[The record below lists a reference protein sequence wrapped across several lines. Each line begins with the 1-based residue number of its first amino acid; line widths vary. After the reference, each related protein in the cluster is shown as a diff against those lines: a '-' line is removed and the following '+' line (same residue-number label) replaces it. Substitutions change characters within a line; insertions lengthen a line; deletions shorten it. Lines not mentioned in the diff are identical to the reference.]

1 MDTIQNIGW
10 SSLLIFQAVSYGSY
24 TILVHL
30 CEKNGRISFSAT
42 SMNLIIEFFK
52 LMVSITGIL
61 MISKQKKFRLSST
74 LSFKKS
80 ILFSI
85 PAFLYFI
92 NNNLAVYIQL
102 FMDSTSYQ
110 ILSNL
115 KIFTTA
121 ILYYFII
128 GKVISKIKWFSIS
141 LLFISGILY
150 SLANLKT
157 SQSIEK
163 NVGKLLLSKN
173 FETKST
179 EIYITE
185 IGLVMVCIYAFISGL
200 SGVYNEYLLK
210 INNSDSIFEQNFYLY
225 SYGCMYNFIGFFL
238 EKKISKDENFDFFTG
253 FNLYTLLI
261 IFTQVFNG
269 FLMSLVMKY
278 SSNITRLFVISSS
291 LIVTTVLSVIIFSLK
306 LNIYFYF
313 CFSCIMFA
321 LFLYN
326 FYE

>member
-1 MDTIQNIGW
+1 METIQKIGW
-10 SSLLIFQAVSYGSY
+10 SSLLVFQAVSYGSY

-30 CEKNGRISFSAT
+30 CEKNGRILFSAT
-42 SMNLIIEFFK
+42 SMNLVIEFCK
-52 LMVSITGIL
+52 LLVSIIGIL
-61 MISKQKKFRLSST
+61 SLLRQQKITLSNF
-74 LSFKKS
+74 SFKKS
-80 ILFSI
+80 FLFSI

-115 KIFTTA
+115 KIFSTA

-128 GKVISKIKWFSIS
+128 GKLISKIRWFSIS

-150 SLANLKT
+150 SLANLKK
-157 SQSIEK
+157 SQSSEK
-163 NVGKLLLSKN
+163 NLGNILMSKSV
-173 FETKST
+173 ETKST

-185 IGLVMVCIYAFISGL
+185 IGLVMVLIYAFISGL

-210 INNSDSIFEQNFYLY
+210 MNNSDSIFEQNFYLY
-225 SYGCMYNFIGFFL
+225 GYGCLYNFIGFYW
-238 EKKISKDENFDFFTG
+238 EKKFSKDENFEFFNG
-253 FNLYTLLI
+253 FNHYTLLI

-291 LIVTTVLSVIIFSLK
+291 LIVTAVLSVLIFSLK
-306 LNIYFYF
+306 LNVYFYF
-313 CFSCIMFA
+313 CFSSIMFA

-326 FYE
+326 YYE